1 MDTLRLLQDDFKLF
15 LQALWAQLDLPSPTR
30 AQYAI
35 ADYLQHGPKRLQI
48 QAFRG
53 VGKSWI
59 TGAFVLWTL
68 FNDPERKIMIISAS
82 KERADNMSIFLQKL
96 IIETPWLTHL
106 KPEGDDSRWSRV
118 SFDVKCSPHQAP
130 SVKSVGITGQLTG
143 SRADLMVLD
152 DIEVPSNSMTE
163 LMREKLLQLVTE
175 SESILTPKHDS
186 RILFLGTP
194 QTTFT
199 IYRKLAERNY
209 RPFVWT
215 ARYPRDT
222 SNYEGLLAPQ
232 LQEDL
237 EKAEERRNNRQKD
250 KVQDKNSLPDDL
262 SWTPTDPD
270 RFDNSDL
277 LEREASMGRSNFM
290 LQFMLDT
297 SLSDAEKFPL
307 KMADLVVTSVNPTT
321 APDAVVW
328 CSDPQN
334 VIKDAPTVG
343 LPGDYFYAPMQL
355 QGDWNPYSETICSI
369 DPSGRGTDE
378 TAAAYISQR
387 NGFLYLHEM
396 RAYRDGYSDKTLLD
410 ILKGCKK
417 YGVTKL
423 VIETNFGDG
432 IVSELFRKHLQQTK
446 QSIDIEEVRANVRKE
461 DRIIDALEPVLNQHR
476 LIVNRSVIDWD
487 FKSNPDAPPEERLL
501 YMLFYQMSR
510 MCREKG
516 AVKHDDRLDCLAQGV
531 KYYTDALAISAYE
544 QMKIEKR
551 DDWNDML
558 DAWLD
563 DPQAA
568 ATHMALGMS
577 LDQRQQARLLKG
589 KSSVQRWVSNR

>member
-1 MDTLRLLQDDFKLF
+1 MQDVLTALQDDFKLF
-15 LQALWAQLDLPSPTR
+15 LQALWGQLDLPSPTR

-68 FNDPERKIMIISAS
+68 FKDNEKKIMIISAS

-96 IIETPWLTHL
+96 IIETPWLNHL
-106 KPEGDDSRWSRV
+106 QPKGDDARWSRI
-118 SFDVKCSPHQAP
+118 SFDVACSPHQAP

-143 SRADLMVLD
+143 SRADLMILD
-152 DIEVPSNSMTE
+152 DVEVPGNSMTE
-163 LMREKLLQLVTE
+163 LMREKLLQLCTE
-175 SESILTPKHDS
+175 AESILTPKPDS

-209 RPFVWT
+209 RPFVWPG
-215 ARYPRDT
+215 RYPRDIDK
-222 SNYEGLLAPQ
+222 YEGLLAPQ
-232 LQEDL
+232 LVADMDNG
-237 EKAEERRNNRQKD
+237 AE
-250 KVQDKNSLPDDL
+250 P
-262 SWTPTDPD
+262 WTVTDPD
-270 RFDNSDL
+270 RFDNDDL
-277 LEREASMGRSNFM
+277 LEREAAMGRSNFM

-297 SLSDAEKFPL
+297 SLSDAQKFPL
-307 KMADLVVTSVNPTT
+307 KMADLIVTAVNPTT
-321 APDAVVW
+321 APDNIIW
-328 CSDPQN
+328 CSDPAN

-343 LPGDYFYAPMQL
+343 LPGDYFYSPMQQ
-355 QGDWNPYSETICSI
+355 QGTWEPYTETICSV

-378 TAAAYISQR
+378 TAACYISQR
-387 NGFLYLHEM
+387 NGLLYLHEV
-396 RAYRDGYSDKTLLD
+396 RAYKDGYSDGTLLD

-417 YGVTKL
+417 YNVTKL

-446 QSIDIEEVRANVRKE
+446 QAIDVEEVRANVRKE
-461 DRIIDALEPVLNQHR
+461 DRIIDALEPILNQHR
-476 LIVNRSVIDWD
+476 LVVDRGVIDWD
-487 FKSNPDAPPEERLL
+487 YKSNADAAPEERLL

-516 AVKHDDRLDCLAQGV
+516 AVKHDDRLDALAQGV
-531 KYYTDALAISAYE
+531 KYFTDALAISAQE
-544 QMKIEKR
+544 TINLRKR
-551 DDWNDML
+551 EEWNDMM
-558 DAWLD
+558 DAWFE
-563 DPQAA
+563 DPESAA
-568 ATHMALGMS
+568 NHMVFGMS
-577 LDQRQQARLLKG
+577 LEQRRQARGISKG
-589 KSSVQRWVSNR
+589 KSVPTWV